1 MSRSAE
7 DVALESVYL
16 EERSDMHDH
25 ITNIQ
30 VEKLRSS
37 GYLEGVK
44 TIIDVGCGMGP
55 AWEPFRKVVK
65 DPFIMA
71 ITPNEV
77 EQENAMACG
86 CSYIGCDIRDAW
98 LDSWSGSI
106 DLIWMRHVA
115 EHFTD
120 PLNSLLQAFDL
131 IKPDGV
137 MYVEVPAPDTCAH
150 HEFNPNHF
158 SVLGDAMWKSLFFK
172 AGFNLVE
179 HGTIEIPLEIGP
191 DRYFWYILKKKG

>member
-1 MSRSAE
+1 MKSAE
-7 DVALESVYL
+7 DIALESVYL

-37 GYLEGVK
+37 GYLEGVNV
-44 TIIDVGCGMGP
+44 IMDVGCGMGP
-55 AWEPFRKVVK
+55 AWEPFRKAVK

-86 CSYIGCDIRDAW
+86 CRYIGPDIQFAS
-98 LDSWSGSI
+98 LDHDSGSV

-115 EHFTD
+115 EHFTN
-120 PLNSLLQAFDL
+120 PLECLLQANEL
-131 IKPDGV
+131 LKPTGV

-150 HEFNPNHF
+150 HENNPNHF

-172 AGFNLVE
+172 AGFNTVE
-179 HGTIEIPLEIGP
+179 YGTVEIPLAIGP